1 MAGYIRGCHR
11 VRKNINKR
19 TDMIVL
25 LTDFGSSEYVG
36 VMKAV
41 ILRISTDIK
50 IVDLCHNISPQN
62 LIEASWILSNDY
74 RYFPEGTV
82 FCCVVDPGVGT
93 SRKAIA
99 VKTGKYYFVGPDN
112 GLFWE
117 TLKQQKIMEIRVL
130 NVPGNASQTFHGRDV
145 FSIAA
150 ADIELGRFETV
161 GEKTGDINKLEL
173 FRNENVGIVTR
184 IDTFGNIVT
193 NIPNRQKEKYV
204 MEIGDKRL
212 ELNFYP
218 NYASAKDNDLFLI
231 EGSNN
236 TLEISLKN
244 AGANDILHIK
254 TGQRVIIS

>member
-1 MAGYIRGCHR
+1 
-11 VRKNINKR
+11 
-19 TDMIVL
+19 MIVL
-25 LTDFGSSEYVG
+25 LTDFGPGEYVG

-41 ILRISTDIK
+41 IYRISQDIK
-50 IVDLCHNISPQN
+50 IVDLCHSISPQN
-62 LIEASWILSNDY
+62 LIEASWILSNNY
-74 RYFPEGTV
+74 RYFPEGSV

-93 SRKAIA
+93 TRKAIA

-117 TLKQQKIMEIRVL
+117 TLKQQEIMEIRVL
-130 NVPGNASQTFHGRDV
+130 NVPENASHTFHGRDV
-145 FSIAA
+145 FAAAA
-150 ADIELGRFETV
+150 ADIELGRFKTV
-161 GEKTGDINKLEL
+161 GEKTEDIKKLEL
-173 FRNENVGIVTR
+173 FRNENEGIVAR

-204 MEIGDKRL
+204 IEIGGKRL
-212 ELNFYP
+212 EMNFYP
-218 NYASAKDNDLFLI
+218 DYASAKDKELFLI

-244 AGANDILHIK
+244 AAANNILHIK